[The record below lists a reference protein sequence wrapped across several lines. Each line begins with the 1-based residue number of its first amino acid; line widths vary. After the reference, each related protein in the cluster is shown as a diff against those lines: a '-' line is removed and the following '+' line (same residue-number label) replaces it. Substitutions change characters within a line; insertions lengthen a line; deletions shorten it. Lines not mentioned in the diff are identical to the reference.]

1 MNYGKYR
8 KVPEIN
14 LTNRKW
20 PEKVIEKAPIWCSV
34 DLRDGNQALEVP
46 MTMDQ
51 KLKFFNLLVKVGF
64 KQIEIGFPAASDTDY
79 NFCRELIDNDLIPDD
94 VAIQVLTQSR
104 PEIID
109 KTMEAVYGAKN
120 VIVHLYNST
129 STLQREVVFGFGQ
142 EECLKLAVDG
152 AKYIKDFIDEDDS
165 DLTLQ

>member
-109 KTMEAVYGAKN
+109 KTMEAVYLSL
-120 VIVHLYNST
+120 IH
-129 STLQREVVFGFGQ
+129 
-142 EECLKLAVDG
+142 
-152 AKYIKDFIDEDDS
+152 I
-165 DLTLQ
+165 